1 MSTDNTKYQLLK
13 DYYSTG
19 VEDKRLQADKA
30 HQVEFLTTTRYI
42 DKYLKPNDKILEVGA
57 GTGAYSIYYAEKGY
71 EVNSLELVPENINI
85 LKSKITKD
93 MNINVTEGT
102 ALDLSC
108 YENNTF
114 DMTLVLGPLYHLYTE
129 EDKKKAIE
137 EALRVTKPNGY
148 LYIAYLTNDS
158 VMLSYGLK
166 KRHLLD
172 KGLFDENYKFY
183 DKPEEILSHHFFIK
197 YPKEF
202 YEFYRKKLNS
212 LNYKPNAAHKVLAY
226 LEEKGLLKAVITQN
240 IDGFHQMAGSKNV
253 IELHGSVLRNY
264 CMKCNEFYDAEKI
277 FAEDN
282 IPRCDCGG
290 IIKPDVVLYEENL
303 DDKSIQKAIKYISEA
318 EVLIIGGTSLNVYPA
333 AGLIN
338 YFKGKYLVLINKEQ
352 TPYDR
357 KCTLTIYDSIG
368 IVLEKIKEYIEKG

>member
-57 GTGAYSIYYAEKGY
+57 GTGVYSIYYAEKDY

-108 YENNTF
+108 YEDNTF

-183 DKPEEILSHHFFIK
+183 DKPEEIFTTF
-197 YPKEF
+197 
-202 YEFYRKKLNS
+202 
-212 LNYKPNAAHKVLAY
+212 
-226 LEEKGLLKAVITQN
+226 T
-240 IDGFHQMAGSKNV
+240 
-253 IELHGSVLRNY
+253 
-264 CMKCNEFYDAEKI
+264 
-277 FAEDN
+277 
-282 IPRCDCGG
+282 
-290 IIKPDVVLYEENL
+290 
-303 DDKSIQKAIKYISEA
+303 
-318 EVLIIGGTSLNVYPA
+318 
-333 AGLIN
+333 
-338 YFKGKYLVLINKEQ
+338 
-352 TPYDR
+352 
-357 KCTLTIYDSIG
+357 
-368 IVLEKIKEYIEKG
+368 

>member
-42 DKYLKPNDKILEVGA
+42 DKYLKHNDKILEVGA

-71 EVNSLELVPENINI
+71 EVKSLELVPENINI

-183 DKPEEILSHHFFIK
+183 DKPEEIFTTF
-197 YPKEF
+197 
-202 YEFYRKKLNS
+202 
-212 LNYKPNAAHKVLAY
+212 
-226 LEEKGLLKAVITQN
+226 N
-240 IDGFHQMAGSKNV
+240 IDEFNKLMDNYP
-253 IELHGSVLRNY
+253 IENISTVATDGLSSILRDY
-264 CMKCNEFYDAEKI
+264 V
-277 FAEDN
+277 N
-282 IPRCDCGG
+282 I
-290 IIKPDVVLYEENL
+290 L
-303 DDKSIQKAIKYISEA
+303 DDEEFKVWLDYHYKSCEKKDLIGYSSHALYI
-318 EVLIIGGTSLNVYPA
+318 
-333 AGLIN
+333 
-338 YFKGKYLVLINKEQ
+338 GKK
-352 TPYDR
+352 
-357 KCTLTIYDSIG
+357 K
-368 IVLEKIKEYIEKG
+368 

>member
-1 MSTDNTKYQLLK
+1 MKIEMSTDNTKYQLLK

-57 GTGAYSIYYAEKGY
+57 GTGVYSIYYAEKDY

-108 YENNTF
+108 YEDNTF

-183 DKPEEILSHHFFIK
+183 DKPEEIFTTF
-197 YPKEF
+197 
-202 YEFYRKKLNS
+202 
-212 LNYKPNAAHKVLAY
+212 
-226 LEEKGLLKAVITQN
+226 T
-240 IDGFHQMAGSKNV
+240 
-253 IELHGSVLRNY
+253 
-264 CMKCNEFYDAEKI
+264 
-277 FAEDN
+277 
-282 IPRCDCGG
+282 
-290 IIKPDVVLYEENL
+290 
-303 DDKSIQKAIKYISEA
+303 
-318 EVLIIGGTSLNVYPA
+318 
-333 AGLIN
+333 
-338 YFKGKYLVLINKEQ
+338 
-352 TPYDR
+352 
-357 KCTLTIYDSIG
+357 
-368 IVLEKIKEYIEKG
+368 

>member
-57 GTGAYSIYYAEKGY
+57 GTGVYSIYYAEKDY

-108 YENNTF
+108 YEDNTF

-183 DKPEEILSHHFFIK
+183 DKPEEIFTTF
-197 YPKEF
+197 
-202 YEFYRKKLNS
+202 
-212 LNYKPNAAHKVLAY
+212 
-226 LEEKGLLKAVITQN
+226 N
-240 IDGFHQMAGSKNV
+240 IDEFNKLMDNYP
-253 IELHGSVLRNY
+253 IENITIVATDGLSSILRDY
-264 CMKCNEFYDAEKI
+264 V
-277 FAEDN
+277 N
-282 IPRCDCGG
+282 I
-290 IIKPDVVLYEENL
+290 L
-303 DDKSIQKAIKYISEA
+303 DDEEFKVWLDYHYKSCEKKDLIGYSSHALYI
-318 EVLIIGGTSLNVYPA
+318 
-333 AGLIN
+333 
-338 YFKGKYLVLINKEQ
+338 GKK
-352 TPYDR
+352 
-357 KCTLTIYDSIG
+357 K
-368 IVLEKIKEYIEKG
+368 

>member
-1 MSTDNTKYQLLK
+1 MKIEMSTDNTKYQLLK

-57 GTGAYSIYYAEKGY
+57 GTGVYSIYYAEKGY

-108 YENNTF
+108 YEDNTF

-183 DKPEEILSHHFFIK
+183 DKPEEIFTTFNIDEFNKLMDN
-197 YPKEF
+197 YPIENISTVATDG
-202 YEFYRKKLNS
+202 LNS
-212 LNYKPNAAHKVLAY
+212 ILRDYV
-226 LEEKGLLKAVITQN
+226 N
-240 IDGFHQMAGSKNV
+240 I
-253 IELHGSVLRNY
+253 
-264 CMKCNEFYDAEKI
+264 
-277 FAEDN
+277 
-282 IPRCDCGG
+282 
-290 IIKPDVVLYEENL
+290 L
-303 DDKSIQKAIKYISEA
+303 DDEEFKVWLDYHYKSCEKKDLIGYSSHALYI
-318 EVLIIGGTSLNVYPA
+318 
-333 AGLIN
+333 
-338 YFKGKYLVLINKEQ
+338 GKK
-352 TPYDR
+352 
-357 KCTLTIYDSIG
+357 K
-368 IVLEKIKEYIEKG
+368 

>member
-1 MSTDNTKYQLLK
+1 MSTDNTKYQILK

-108 YENNTF
+108 YEDNTF

-183 DKPEEILSHHFFIK
+183 DKPEEIFTTFNIDEFNKLMDN
-197 YPKEF
+197 YPIENITTVATDG
-202 YEFYRKKLNS
+202 LNS
-212 LNYKPNAAHKVLAY
+212 ILRDYV
-226 LEEKGLLKAVITQN
+226 
-240 IDGFHQMAGSKNV
+240 NV
-253 IELHGSVLRNY
+253 
-264 CMKCNEFYDAEKI
+264 
-277 FAEDN
+277 
-282 IPRCDCGG
+282 
-290 IIKPDVVLYEENL
+290 L
-303 DDKSIQKAIKYISEA
+303 DDEEFKVWLDYHYKSCEKKDLIGYSSHALYI
-318 EVLIIGGTSLNVYPA
+318 
-333 AGLIN
+333 
-338 YFKGKYLVLINKEQ
+338 GKK
-352 TPYDR
+352 
-357 KCTLTIYDSIG
+357 K
-368 IVLEKIKEYIEKG
+368 

>member
-57 GTGAYSIYYAEKGY
+57 GTGVYSIYYAEKGY
-71 EVNSLELVPENINI
+71 EVKSLELVPENINI

-183 DKPEEILSHHFFIK
+183 DKPEEIFTTF
-197 YPKEF
+197 
-202 YEFYRKKLNS
+202 
-212 LNYKPNAAHKVLAY
+212 
-226 LEEKGLLKAVITQN
+226 T
-240 IDGFHQMAGSKNV
+240 
-253 IELHGSVLRNY
+253 
-264 CMKCNEFYDAEKI
+264 
-277 FAEDN
+277 
-282 IPRCDCGG
+282 
-290 IIKPDVVLYEENL
+290 
-303 DDKSIQKAIKYISEA
+303 
-318 EVLIIGGTSLNVYPA
+318 
-333 AGLIN
+333 
-338 YFKGKYLVLINKEQ
+338 
-352 TPYDR
+352 
-357 KCTLTIYDSIG
+357 
-368 IVLEKIKEYIEKG
+368 

>member
-1 MSTDNTKYQLLK
+1 MSTDNTKYQILK

-108 YENNTF
+108 YEDNTF

-137 EALRVTKPNGY
+137 EALRVTKTNGY

-183 DKPEEILSHHFFIK
+183 DKPEEIFTTFNIDEFNKLMDN
-197 YPKEF
+197 YPIENTTTVATDG
-202 YEFYRKKLNS
+202 LNS
-212 LNYKPNAAHKVLAY
+212 ILRDYV
-226 LEEKGLLKAVITQN
+226 
-240 IDGFHQMAGSKNV
+240 NV
-253 IELHGSVLRNY
+253 
-264 CMKCNEFYDAEKI
+264 
-277 FAEDN
+277 
-282 IPRCDCGG
+282 
-290 IIKPDVVLYEENL
+290 L
-303 DDKSIQKAIKYISEA
+303 DDEEFKVWLDYHYKSCEKKDLIGYSSHALYI
-318 EVLIIGGTSLNVYPA
+318 
-333 AGLIN
+333 
-338 YFKGKYLVLINKEQ
+338 GKK
-352 TPYDR
+352 
-357 KCTLTIYDSIG
+357 K
-368 IVLEKIKEYIEKG
+368 

>member
-42 DKYLKPNDKILEVGA
+42 DKFLKPNDKILEVGA

-71 EVNSLELVPENINI
+71 EVSSLELVPENINI

-102 ALDLSC
+102 AIDLSC
-108 YENNTF
+108 YEDDTF

-183 DKPEEILSHHFFIK
+183 DKPEEIFTTF
-197 YPKEF
+197 
-202 YEFYRKKLNS
+202 
-212 LNYKPNAAHKVLAY
+212 
-226 LEEKGLLKAVITQN
+226 N
-240 IDGFHQMAGSKNV
+240 IDEFNKLMDNYP
-253 IELHGSVLRNY
+253 IENISTVATDGLSSILRDY
-264 CMKCNEFYDAEKI
+264 V
-277 FAEDN
+277 N
-282 IPRCDCGG
+282 I
-290 IIKPDVVLYEENL
+290 L
-303 DDKSIQKAIKYISEA
+303 DDEEFKVWLDYHYKSCEKKDLIGYSSHALYI
-318 EVLIIGGTSLNVYPA
+318 
-333 AGLIN
+333 
-338 YFKGKYLVLINKEQ
+338 GKK
-352 TPYDR
+352 
-357 KCTLTIYDSIG
+357 K
-368 IVLEKIKEYIEKG
+368 

>member
-30 HQVEFLTTTRYI
+30 HQVEFLTTTCYI

-57 GTGAYSIYYAEKGY
+57 GTGVYSIYYAAKDY

-102 ALDLSC
+102 ALDLNC

-183 DKPEEILSHHFFIK
+183 DKPEEIFTTF
-197 YPKEF
+197 
-202 YEFYRKKLNS
+202 
-212 LNYKPNAAHKVLAY
+212 
-226 LEEKGLLKAVITQN
+226 N
-240 IDGFHQMAGSKNV
+240 IDEFNKLMDNYP
-253 IELHGSVLRNY
+253 IENISTVATDGLSSILRDY
-264 CMKCNEFYDAEKI
+264 V
-277 FAEDN
+277 N
-282 IPRCDCGG
+282 I
-290 IIKPDVVLYEENL
+290 L
-303 DDKSIQKAIKYISEA
+303 DDEEFKVWLDYHYKSCEKKDLIGYSSHALYI
-318 EVLIIGGTSLNVYPA
+318 
-333 AGLIN
+333 
-338 YFKGKYLVLINKEQ
+338 GKK
-352 TPYDR
+352 
-357 KCTLTIYDSIG
+357 K
-368 IVLEKIKEYIEKG
+368 

>member
-57 GTGAYSIYYAEKGY
+57 GTGVYSIYYAEKGY
-71 EVNSLELVPENINI
+71 EVKSLELVPENINI

-108 YENNTF
+108 YEDNTF

-183 DKPEEILSHHFFIK
+183 DKPEEIFTTF
-197 YPKEF
+197 
-202 YEFYRKKLNS
+202 
-212 LNYKPNAAHKVLAY
+212 
-226 LEEKGLLKAVITQN
+226 T
-240 IDGFHQMAGSKNV
+240 
-253 IELHGSVLRNY
+253 
-264 CMKCNEFYDAEKI
+264 
-277 FAEDN
+277 
-282 IPRCDCGG
+282 
-290 IIKPDVVLYEENL
+290 
-303 DDKSIQKAIKYISEA
+303 
-318 EVLIIGGTSLNVYPA
+318 
-333 AGLIN
+333 
-338 YFKGKYLVLINKEQ
+338 
-352 TPYDR
+352 
-357 KCTLTIYDSIG
+357 
-368 IVLEKIKEYIEKG
+368 

>member
-42 DKYLKPNDKILEVGA
+42 DKYLKHNDKILEVGA

-108 YENNTF
+108 YEDNTF

-137 EALRVTKPNGY
+137 EALRVTKPNG
-148 LYIAYLTNDS
+148 
-158 VMLSYGLK
+158 
-166 KRHLLD
+166 
-172 KGLFDENYKFY
+172 
-183 DKPEEILSHHFFIK
+183 
-197 YPKEF
+197 
-202 YEFYRKKLNS
+202 
-212 LNYKPNAAHKVLAY
+212 
-226 LEEKGLLKAVITQN
+226 
-240 IDGFHQMAGSKNV
+240 
-253 IELHGSVLRNY
+253 
-264 CMKCNEFYDAEKI
+264 
-277 FAEDN
+277 
-282 IPRCDCGG
+282 
-290 IIKPDVVLYEENL
+290 
-303 DDKSIQKAIKYISEA
+303 
-318 EVLIIGGTSLNVYPA
+318 
-333 AGLIN
+333 
-338 YFKGKYLVLINKEQ
+338 
-352 TPYDR
+352 
-357 KCTLTIYDSIG
+357 
-368 IVLEKIKEYIEKG
+368 